1 MTKLLIK
8 TFVKDWKQTSDPAV
22 REAYGKLAGMVGI
35 LTNLL
40 LAAAKV
46 AVGMIFSSIAII
58 ADGINNLSDAGSSIV
73 TLVGFKLAGIPEDA
87 GHPYGH
93 ARYEYISGLIISII
107 IIILGLQFLKE
118 SVLKILHPE
127 PVSFSLLSVGVL
139 AFAVLVK
146 LWQMAF
152 YKTIGEAIHSSTVKA
167 VSKDSRN
174 DMISTAAVLLS
185 LLIGKATGVQLDGV
199 MGALVA
205 ILILYS
211 GVDLVRETVDPL
223 LGKAPDRDLVEA
235 IEKKIM
241 TYEGALGIHD
251 LVVHEYGPGRI
262 FASAHV
268 EVDAEEDV
276 MKSHDLVDNIERDI
290 IAEFNIHFVIHMDPV
305 VTKDEK
311 AMRIKED
318 IAELL
323 KGIDPCITFHDFRY
337 VPGYSHTNLIFDVV
351 VPMGFHIKDE
361 DLKAEIQRRVFL
373 YNPTYFTVITVDKDY
388 TISEGS

>member
-8 TFVKDWKQTSDPAV
+8 TFIKEWENTSDPVV
-22 REAYGKLAGMVGI
+22 REAYGKFAGLVGI

-40 LAAAKV
+40 LAVSKV
-46 AVGMIFSSIAII
+46 AIGMIFSSIAIV

-73 TLVGFKLAGIPEDA
+73 TLIGFKLAGIPEDSD
-87 GHPYGH
+87 HPYGH
-93 ARYEYISGLIISII
+93 ARYEYIAGLIISII

-118 SVLKILHPE
+118 SVIKIIHPE
-127 PVSFSLLSVGVL
+127 PLSFSIISVVVLVL
-139 AFAVLVK
+139 AILVK
-146 LWQMAF
+146 FWQMGF
-152 YKTIGEAIHSSTVKA
+152 YKKMGEAIDSSTLKA

-174 DMISTAAVLLS
+174 DVVSTAAVLLS
-185 LLIGKATGVQLDGV
+185 LVIGKVSGLQLDGI
-199 MGALVA
+199 MGAVVA

-211 GVDLVRETVDPL
+211 GVELVKETIDPL
-223 LGKAPDRDLVEA
+223 LGKAPDRALVEA

-290 IAEFNIHFVIHMDPV
+290 VAQFNIHFVIHMDPV

-311 AMRIKED
+311 AAQIKSDVGE
-318 IAELL
+318 ILGE
-323 KGIDPCITFHDFRY
+323 IDPCIKFHDFRY

-351 VPMGFHIKDE
+351 VPMGFRIKDE
-361 DLKAEIQRRVFL
+361 ALKEEIQRRVFQ

-388 TISEGS
+388 TMSEG